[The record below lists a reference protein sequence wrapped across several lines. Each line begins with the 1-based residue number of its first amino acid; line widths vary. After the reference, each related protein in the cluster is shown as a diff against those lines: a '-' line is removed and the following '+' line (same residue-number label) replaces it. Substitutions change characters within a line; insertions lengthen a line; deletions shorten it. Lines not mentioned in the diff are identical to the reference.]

1 MRYLLVSFVVLFL
14 FSGCVNSEP
23 QPEVQKKPDV
33 NNTNVTEVQ
42 VIEKNVSIISQL
54 VDEKVIEDE
63 SLEEVNL
70 IANVFSD
77 ELYFEKDKE
86 GIDKHRLVIKYLDAR
101 DWEKKAL
108 KKIYKKHKK
117 LWSKKQ
123 SKDLWKIVE
132 EDRYFGLCSD
142 RKYWDNLQFEESEPE
157 RDVLHS
163 ILLIRYLNNLSNG
176 CPEWIRSKQ
185 KIQNENRQEYINS
198 KEILSLLPHNVLIEK
213 LIMIYVSKSKRFKTM
228 IDEHHASLSLDKKEE
243 EILAERLAIEAYK
256 REEKSPKYEK
266 RK

>member
-1 MRYLLVSFVVLFL
+1 MKDLFVLFVVLFL
-14 FSGCVNSEP
+14 FSGCVHSEP
-23 QPEVQKKPDV
+23 KPEVQDKNPKD
-33 NNTNVTEVQ
+33 TNVTEDQ
-42 VIEKNVSIISQL
+42 VVEKNVSIISQL

-63 SLEEVNL
+63 SLDEVNL
-70 IANVFSD
+70 IHNVFHD

-86 GIDKHRLVIKYLDAR
+86 GVDKHKLVIKYLDAR

-123 SKDLWKIVE
+123 SSDLWKIVE

-142 RKYWDNLQFEESEPE
+142 RRYWDNLQFEESQPE
-157 RDVLHS
+157 RDILHS

-176 CPEWIRSKQ
+176 CTEWIRSQ
-185 KIQNENRQEYINS
+185 RKIKDENSQEHINT
-198 KEILSLLPHNVLIEK
+198 KEILSLLPHNVLVEK
-213 LIMIYVSKSKRFKTM
+213 LIMLYVSKSKRFRTM
-228 IDEHHASLSLDKKEE
+228 IDNHHESLSLDKKEE
-243 EILAERLAIEAYK
+243 EILAERLAIETYK
-256 REEKSPKYEK
+256 REEKHPKYQK